1 MKKGNTSTQELLGV
15 KLFSH
20 NGIQTDGHGE
30 LVYFMITPTN
40 ISVLSRVSIG
50 QKVHHLMQL
59 LSAQPDIEI
68 VCTDAREN
76 FDDNKLYLDDRAENE
91 PNKKVRDLLLRDK
104 AFLDDIQL
112 QMSTA
117 REFLFVVRLR
127 NESDEQSFA
136 NLNRIEKLIIGGES
150 LVDDAGA
157 SEVGTASDPTAM
169 DCRLHVL
176 QIANFI
182 DAIRAGKTLAVT
194 PADGRRAVALI
205 EDIYRFSGQ

>member
-1 MKKGNTSTQELLGV
+1 MMKKGNISTQELLGV
-15 KLFSH
+15 KSFSR

-59 LSAQPDIEI
+59 LSAQPDMEI
-68 VCTDAREN
+68 ICTDAREN

-91 PNKKVRDLLLRDK
+91 SNKKVRDLLLRDK

-136 NLNRIEKLIIGGES
+136 NLNRVEKLINEQGFN
-150 LVDDAGA
+150 
-157 SEVGTASDPTAM
+157 
-169 DCRLHVL
+169 C
-176 QIANFI
+176 
-182 DAIRAGKTLAVT
+182 
-194 PADGRRAVALI
+194 RRAERDDVKRILAL
-205 EDIYRFSGQ
+205 YFGVGQTDAAIDDTDGETVVQKWVIPD

>member
-1 MKKGNTSTQELLGV
+1 MKKGNISTQELLGV
-15 KLFSH
+15 KSFSR

-91 PNKKVRDLLLRDK
+91 HNKKVRDLLLRDK
-104 AFLDDIQL
+104 SFLDDIQL

-136 NLNRIEKLIIGGES
+136 NLNRIEKLINEQGFDCKRAERDDVKRILTRYFGVGQTDAPIDDMDGET
-150 LVDDAGA
+150 VVQKWVIPD
-157 SEVGTASDPTAM
+157 
-169 DCRLHVL
+169 
-176 QIANFI
+176 
-182 DAIRAGKTLAVT
+182 
-194 PADGRRAVALI
+194 
-205 EDIYRFSGQ
+205 

>member
-1 MKKGNTSTQELLGV
+1 MKKGNISTQELIGV
-15 KLFSH
+15 KSFSR

-136 NLNRIEKLIIGGES
+136 NLNRIEKLINEQGFDCKRAERDDVKRILARYFGVGQTDAPIDDTDGET
-150 LVDDAGA
+150 VVQTCVIP
-157 SEVGTASDPTAM
+157 E
-169 DCRLHVL
+169 
-176 QIANFI
+176 
-182 DAIRAGKTLAVT
+182 
-194 PADGRRAVALI
+194 
-205 EDIYRFSGQ
+205 

>member
-1 MKKGNTSTQELLGV
+1 MKKGNISTQELLGV
-15 KLFSH
+15 KSFSR

-59 LSAQPDIEI
+59 LFAQPDIEI

-76 FDDNKLYLDDRAENE
+76 FDDNKQYLDDRAENE

-136 NLNRIEKLIIGGES
+136 NLNRIEKLINEQGFDCKRAERDDVKRILARYFGVGQTDAPIDDTDGET
-150 LVDDAGA
+150 VIQKWIIPD
-157 SEVGTASDPTAM
+157 
-169 DCRLHVL
+169 
-176 QIANFI
+176 
-182 DAIRAGKTLAVT
+182 
-194 PADGRRAVALI
+194 
-205 EDIYRFSGQ
+205 

>member
-1 MKKGNTSTQELLGV
+1 MKKGNISTQELLGV
-15 KLFSH
+15 KSFSR

-136 NLNRIEKLIIGGES
+136 NLNRVEKLINEQGFECKRAERDDVKRILARYFGVGQTDAPIDDTDGET
-150 LVDDAGA
+150 VIQKWIIPD
-157 SEVGTASDPTAM
+157 
-169 DCRLHVL
+169 
-176 QIANFI
+176 
-182 DAIRAGKTLAVT
+182 
-194 PADGRRAVALI
+194 
-205 EDIYRFSGQ
+205 

>member
-1 MKKGNTSTQELLGV
+1 MKKGNISTQELLGV
-15 KLFSH
+15 KSFSR

-91 PNKKVRDLLLRDK
+91 PNKKVRDLIMRDK
-104 AFLDDIQL
+104 TFLDDIQI

-136 NLNRIEKLIIGGES
+136 NLNRIEKLINEQGFDCKRAERDDVKRILSRYFGVGQTDAPIDDTDGET
-150 LVDDAGA
+150 VVQKWIIPD
-157 SEVGTASDPTAM
+157 
-169 DCRLHVL
+169 
-176 QIANFI
+176 
-182 DAIRAGKTLAVT
+182 
-194 PADGRRAVALI
+194 
-205 EDIYRFSGQ
+205 

>member
-1 MKKGNTSTQELLGV
+1 MKKGNISTQELLGV
-15 KLFSH
+15 KSFSR
-20 NGIQTDGHGE
+20 NGIQKDGHGE

-136 NLNRIEKLIIGGES
+136 NLNRIEKLINEQGFDCKRAERDDVKRILARYFGVGQTDAPIDDTDGET
-150 LVDDAGA
+150 VIQKWIIPD
-157 SEVGTASDPTAM
+157 
-169 DCRLHVL
+169 
-176 QIANFI
+176 
-182 DAIRAGKTLAVT
+182 
-194 PADGRRAVALI
+194 
-205 EDIYRFSGQ
+205 

>member
-1 MKKGNTSTQELLGV
+1 
-15 KLFSH
+15 
-20 NGIQTDGHGE
+20 
-30 LVYFMITPTN
+30 
-40 ISVLSRVSIG
+40 
-50 QKVHHLMQL
+50 MQL

-91 PNKKVRDLLLRDK
+91 PNKKVRDLIMRDK

-136 NLNRIEKLIIGGES
+136 NLNRIEKLINEQGFECKRAERDDVKRILARYFGVGQTDTPIDDTDGET
-150 LVDDAGA
+150 VIQKWIIPD
-157 SEVGTASDPTAM
+157 
-169 DCRLHVL
+169 
-176 QIANFI
+176 
-182 DAIRAGKTLAVT
+182 
-194 PADGRRAVALI
+194 
-205 EDIYRFSGQ
+205 